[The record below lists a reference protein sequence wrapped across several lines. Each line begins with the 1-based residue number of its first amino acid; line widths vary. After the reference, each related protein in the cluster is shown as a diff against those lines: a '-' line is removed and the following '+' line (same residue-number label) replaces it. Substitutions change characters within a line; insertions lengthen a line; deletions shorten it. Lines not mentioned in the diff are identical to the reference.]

1 VNLLVNGE
9 STTLPPGTTVAEL
22 VQAVA
27 GTDRGVAVSIDR
39 KIVSRSTWREVR
51 LREGAHVEVL
61 VAAAG
66 G

>member
-9 STTLPPGTTVAEL
+9 PTSCAEGTTVREL
-22 VQAVA
+22 VERIA
-27 GTDRGVAVSIDR
+27 GGERGVAVSIDR
-39 KIVSRSTWREVR
+39 EVVPRSSWASTA
-51 LREGAHVEVL
+51 LHSGALVEVL